1 MPDLRPAKAN
11 QLKRLHLHTAAAVLL
26 AAARSS
32 LRWSTLR
39 TTQRLLHRI
48 AKLAALRAGPADI
61 ARAVSAS
68 ARRVPWHSTCLHHAL
83 AGEALMRAVGHE
95 CELRIGAR
103 KQDGDPAFHA
113 WLEFQDLPVIGA
125 PDLPHAV
132 LTSRLP

>member
-1 MPDLRPAKAN
+1 MKHL
-11 QLKRLHLHTAAAVLL
+11 RLHAASAVLL
-26 AAARSS
+26 AAARFS

-48 AKLAALRAGPADI
+48 AKLAALRAEPSEI
-61 ARAVSAS
+61 ARAVSSA
-68 ARRVPWHSTCLHHAL
+68 ARRIPWHSTCLHHAL

-103 KQDGDPAFHA
+103 KHDGDPTFHA
-113 WLEFQDLPVIGA
+113 WLEFQDMPVIGA
-125 PDLPHAV
+125 TDLPHAV